1 MSTIHSPLYAVI
13 DLGSNS
19 FHMLITR
26 QLANSVQIVDKVKRK
41 VRLASG
47 LDKHNHLSEDAIAR
61 GLECL
66 RFFAERLQDIPIQN
80 VRIVATATVR
90 IATNQAEF
98 LKQAN
103 KVLGQNIRV
112 LTGIEEAS
120 YIYQGVAYTSY
131 GESNR
136 LVFDIGGASTEIIVG
151 QNTNANKVISLNIGC
166 VIFNKRYFSD
176 QQLNDKNF
184 QQAVDA
190 AKQLITPFVSEFKS
204 IGWQKVLG
212 GSGTMQALSEV
223 LMFQRKPALI
233 TTSFLHDIKQKL
245 ITYQR
250 FDAIDIDGLTS
261 ERKPV
266 FASGVAILIALF
278 ECFNITQL
286 QLSSGALRE
295 GLLYE
300 MLPDNQKVDLRQRTI
315 NSLMEKCHVDQ
326 PHANNILAQ
335 AQQLYASFSSSWA
348 LTDDNGLA
356 LLTAAC
362 QLHEIGLLLAFKHHQ
377 QHSAYIIEHSQLPG
391 FDQADKQLLCA
402 LVTMYN
408 ADIDPQ
414 LLTLQSACDFQTA
427 CYLLAIIRIAV
438 ILCRR
443 RKDDVL
449 PVYQSSATNNEIT
462 LCLPKAWLTLHPLIA
477 DELIQENDHLKAI
490 GLSLKVHSPNISK

>member
-1 MSTIHSPLYAVI
+1 MSAIHSPLYAVI

-41 VRLASG
+41 VRLATG
-47 LDKHNHLSEDAIAR
+47 LDQQNMLSEAAIAR

-66 RFFAERLQDIPIQN
+66 SFFAERLQDIPIQN
-80 VRIVATATVR
+80 VRIVATATIR
-90 IATNQAEF
+90 IAKNQAEF
-98 LKQAN
+98 LQQAN
-103 KVLGQNIRV
+103 KILGQNIRV
-112 LTGIEEAS
+112 LSGVEEAS
-120 YIYQGVAYTSY
+120 YIYQGVAYTSH

-151 QNTNANKVISLNIGC
+151 QDTKANKVVSLNIGC
-166 VIFNKRYFSD
+166 VTFNQHYFID
-176 QQLNDKNF
+176 QQLNNQNF
-184 QQAVDA
+184 QHAINA
-190 AKQLITPFVSEFKS
+190 AKQLIIPLVAEFKS

-223 LMFQRKPALI
+223 LIFQRKPSVI
-233 TTSFLHDIKQKL
+233 TSDFLNKIKQQL
-245 ITYQR
+245 IDCQQ
-250 FDAIDIDGLTS
+250 FSAIDIDGLTG

-278 ECFNITQL
+278 ECFDITQL

-300 MLPDNQKVDLRQRTI
+300 MLPDNQKVDIRQRTI

-326 PHANNILAQ
+326 RHANNILAQ
-335 AQQLYASFSSSWA
+335 AQQLYSSFSLSWS
-348 LTDDNGLA
+348 LIDNNAFA

-408 ADIDPQ
+408 ADIDTK
-414 LLTLQSACDFQTA
+414 LLKQQSACDFQTA

-449 PVYQSSATNNEIT
+449 PIYQSSVSDNQIT

-477 DELIQENDHLKAI
+477 DELSQENDYLKTI
-490 GLSLKVHSPNISK
+490 GLSLNIHCPNISK